1 MPHSAAERLMATA
14 TSLIDSDNV
23 ISVWISVW
31 ISILQQV
38 ARRQGA
44 LAGTGQDIA
53 WSSIDSNRIIVQT
66 LTA

>member
-23 ISVWISVW
+23 ISVW

-53 WSSIDSNRIIVQT
+53 WSSIDSNRIIVQA